1 MNITR
6 KELNRIKKEAI
17 KEAFKSVLMIV
28 SVYSFFGFMFLQ
40 VLLKLCK

>member
-6 KELNRIKKEAI
+6 KELTRIKKEAI

-28 SVYSFFGFMFLQ
+28 IVYGFIGFMFLQ